1 MWLNRSDGGTAVATK
16 HQQIL
21 NYIESLPLGAQI
33 SVRKIAR
40 VLDVS
45 DGTAY
50 RAIKEAEGEGLV
62 STMDRIG
69 TIRIERKE
77 KEQIE
82 RLTFSEVVRIV
93 EGTVLGG
100 RNGLHKSL
108 GRFVIGAMQTEAISR
123 YLNPGSLM
131 IVGNREHV
139 QRLSLKSGVAVLI
152 TGGFTASPLVE
163 RLANEFDLP
172 LISSSYD
179 TFTTAA
185 LINRALYDRLIKKD
199 ILYVEDIVAQ
209 QSLATIRLN
218 QTVREYYH
226 LVEETGH
233 TRVPVVDSEGRLVG
247 ILSPRDVA
255 EADGADLISTF
266 MTRQPVT
273 VTPKTTIASASHRM
287 VFEGIEMMPVIRNRE
302 LVGVLTRQDVIRALQ
317 MMSQQPQV
325 GETVEDVI
333 IRDFE
338 QIQMGDHST
347 MLRGEVTPQMTT
359 SGGTLASGP
368 LVTLIQ
374 ESTRLCLRRVRNV
387 EMVIENMTLYML
399 KPAPVDCRIEV
410 QANVL
415 DYGRRYAKVEVVVKE
430 RVDVYAKA
438 LLTAQWIER

>member
-1 MWLNRSDGGTAVATK
+1 MLNRIDGGTTLATK

-21 NYIESLPLGAQI
+21 DYIQGLPLGAQI

-45 DGTAY
+45 EGTAY
-50 RAIKEAEGEGLV
+50 RAIKEAEGEGFV

-69 TIRIERKE
+69 TVRIERKE
-77 KEQIE
+77 KEQTQ
-82 RLTFSEVVRIV
+82 RLTFAEVVRIV

-108 GRFVIGAMQTEAISR
+108 GRFVIGAMETEVISR

-131 IVGNREHV
+131 IVGNREQV

-152 TGGFTASPLVE
+152 TGGFTASSMVE
-163 RLANEFDLP
+163 RLANEHDLP

-199 ILYVEDIVAQ
+199 ILYVEDVIAE
-209 QSLATIRLN
+209 QSLATIAVDH
-218 QTVREYYH
+218 TVREYYH

-233 TRVPVVDSEGRLVG
+233 TRLPVVDAAGRLVG

-255 EADGADLISTF
+255 EAGSTELIAAY

-287 VFEGIEMMPVIRNRE
+287 AFEGIEMMPVVRNRE

-333 IRDFE
+333 LRDFE
-338 QIQMGDHST
+338 QVQMADHAT
-347 MLRGEVTPQMTT
+347 VLRGEVTPQMTT
-359 SGGTLASGP
+359 SGGTLATGS

-374 ESTRLCLRRVRNV
+374 ETARLCLRRGRNV
-387 EMVIENMTLYML
+387 DMVIENMTSYML
-399 KPAPVDCRIEV
+399 KPAPVDTRIEI
-410 QANVL
+410 QAQVL
-415 DYGRRYAKVEVVVKE
+415 DFGRRYAKVEVVV
-430 RVDVYAKA
+430 RDRIDVFAKA